1 MENQTQKL
9 KLKYT
14 QLGRYYLIALCSIA
28 MVIIISQVLVQQF
41 ISEQKS
47 DSHVINLAGRQRM
60 LSQKIT
66 KCALL
71 LGSSMDEDRRG
82 EWLGELEAALAEW
95 THTHQL
101 LQGDATLGNDKGQP
115 SKAVSELFSNVHKTQ
130 AQINRAAEALVE
142 DLRNDIR
149 LPSDSLAAEIRTIRL
164 AEGEFL
170 RGMDQIV
177 FQLEQETKD
186 KVVYLQNIALFLML
200 VCLAVI
206 LFEILFVFLPSARS
220 IKATIEKLSESG
232 QKSEAMAME
241 LAALYASLE
250 EAYQDLVAVDVV
262 PEDFTVFVKCDNKG
276 NIIYTSEQFSQ
287 LMAFGDGQPDNLFDW
302 LNGQGYDLEYLQK
315 IEAMVSGGAS
325 WNGDIKVVNEE
336 GDFVWLKL
344 NIVPTL
350 NEREEVESLMV
361 IGSDETEKKEA
372 EAISREINR
381 ER

>member
-1 MENQTQKL
+1 
-9 KLKYT
+9 
-14 QLGRYYLIALCSIA
+14 
-28 MVIIISQVLVQQF
+28 
-41 ISEQKS
+41 
-47 DSHVINLAGRQRM
+47 
-60 LSQKIT
+60 
-66 KCALL
+66 
-71 LGSSMDEDRRG
+71 
-82 EWLGELEAALAEW
+82 
-95 THTHQL
+95 
-101 LQGDATLGNDKGQP
+101 
-115 SKAVSELFSNVHKTQ
+115 
-130 AQINRAAEALVE
+130 
-142 DLRNDIR
+142 
-149 LPSDSLAAEIRTIRL
+149 
-164 AEGEFL
+164 
-170 RGMDQIV
+170 
-177 FQLEQETKD
+177 
-186 KVVYLQNIALFLML
+186 ALFLML
-200 VCLAVI
+200 VCLGVI